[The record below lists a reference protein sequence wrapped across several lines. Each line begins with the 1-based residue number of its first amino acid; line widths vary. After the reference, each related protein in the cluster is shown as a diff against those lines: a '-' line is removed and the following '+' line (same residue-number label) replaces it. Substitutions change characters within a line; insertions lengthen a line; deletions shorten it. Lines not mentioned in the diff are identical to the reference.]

1 MQLSVSGVDQD
12 IRFVDRM
19 KVPEDADVRVR
30 VQRLIL
36 EGPDLE
42 VRMVVVKVKA
52 IQVSVVF
59 GTSDRGVAVAQASTI
74 KIFGFKFL

>member
-59 GTSDRGVAVAQASTI
+59 GTSERGVAVAQTSTI